1 MNDAPNPNH
10 LKRDKRYGPTFE
22 SFMPDLF
29 VTLLGLLP
37 AVLSWESYI
46 RTSNVVALVL
56 AIVFSLVGFS
66 FLVSS
71 LLVLNTSAWVNDE
84 NLIVRS
90 IGGKRQID
98 WQEVGSIRIV
108 EKDRNYMPPYRT
120 TRMVQISHSLL
131 AQRVVVLHTSAWP
144 KANEAEFLDAL
155 TKVAVQHGILINQ
168 VTTNI

>member
-1 MNDAPNPNH
+1 MNDAPNQNQV
-10 LKRDKRYGPTFE
+10 KRDKRYGPTFE
-22 SFMPDLF
+22 SFAPDLF

-46 RTSNVVALVL
+46 RTSNVAALVL
-56 AIVFSLVGFS
+56 AIVFSFVGFNI
-66 FLVSS
+66 LVSS

-84 NLIVRS
+84 NLTIRS

-98 WQEVGSIRIV
+98 WQEIGSIRIV

-120 TRMVQISHSLL
+120 TRMVQIYHSLL
-131 AQRVVVLHTSAWP
+131 AQRIVVFHTSAWP
-144 KANEAEFLDAL
+144 KANEAEFLEVL
-155 TKVAVQHGILINQ
+155 TKMAVLHGFLINH